1 MENRIPLTTNKELKR
16 IEELPV
22 GSNLDLTNSGIVS
35 AVSIQSE
42 TFYGNLVGIAS
53 TALTLPD
60 AANILSGTVDRE
72 RLDGLYD
79 IDISGTADYLRT
91 AENI

>member
-1 MENRIPLTTNKELKR
+1 MENRIPLTTNKVLKR
-16 IEELPV
+16 IEELPT

-60 AANILSGTVDRE
+60 AANIDRK
-72 RLDGLYD
+72 
-79 IDISGTADYLRT
+79 SVV
-91 AENI
+91 